1 MQQKRWYNSNI
12 VPKPGMIIL
21 YDSDEDGILGHTGI
35 VKKSKQGR
43 VYTIEGNCRDECK
56 AMSYPLNYSSIMG
69 YRGIKK

>member
-43 VYTIEGNCRDECK
+43 VYTIEGNCRVECK